1 MVVEGPRSGGS
12 RYAPSTGMTA
22 RELCESDDQATSLIL
37 DPYLGFA
44 THKMNLRFRPY
55 KSHKHELQQL
65 ILDFK
70 AHNQYEKVYSK
81 LTDFVPASCLTK
93 ARQGPFKDHIFRYLR
108 MFDKEAGFE
117 VLRCDRY
124 SMEGNVGAK
133 LCATKKW
140 YKNEKISHL
149 VGCIAELSEEEE
161 RQLLC
166 SGKNDFSVMYS
177 CRKNC
182 AQLWLGPAAFINHD
196 CRPNCKFV
204 STGRD
209 TACVKVL
216 RDIEDGEEITCFYGE
231 DFFGD
236 GNSYCECE
244 TCERQALLHPRRG
257 TGAFSTKKGRQPTT
271 ESHRL
276 AYSFRETD
284 NRLNRWKQQ
293 GKTSH
298 GSRPQH
304 ASQQK
309 HRTTGARS
317 GRRALGRHGSSQ
329 GNHLPT
335 RASSG
340 HKTPSGNPD
349 VLQDLQQKP
358 ASAGKNA
365 LSKPVLSAK
374 NTVEM
379 LCKQSIASKG
389 LTQNGALHPSD
400 KSEEPHRVNGSFA
413 LTVSPRTRNQQRCEN
428 RDTPTGGCGNTCK
441 LSEEKVP
448 SETTPPCLSPSPTQ
462 TPPSLPP
469 AETLA
474 LSTEVDTS
482 IQVPEEPAPLRGQ
495 RRSITSETPK
505 PEAVLEDEQPVEP
518 ACKPAK
524 VGKADST
531 STSLS
536 RKDKK
541 QPRRVK
547 GLVAADQEQMTEV
560 ESAIE
565 SEIVDVNG
573 AASLGEILAYPD
585 DSVGVDEAEPVDV
598 EKVEDTFPTVHL
610 LDMTVEEAP
619 METVAP
625 EKPEKVSS
633 TVVGQDESTES
644 TNDDVKCFGHAQDMP
659 DARVEQVRSQLMA
672 GIGSFRKHGLK
683 MTFRRLKK
691 NQRSDASPSSTSHP
705 VAYEVLTPPLLLAE
719 LPRKKKKKKK
729 DKKKA
734 GEHRKHGRRR
744 SDVPGAKRVRL
755 IVGNDSYAF
764 SLPPEKRRKR
774 C

>member
-55 KSHKHELQQL
+55 KSQKHELQQL

-70 AHNQYEKVYSK
+70 THNQYEKVYSK
-81 LTDFVPASCLTK
+81 LTEFVPASCLTK

-161 RQLLC
+161 CQLLC

-244 TCERQALLHPRRG
+244 TCERRG
-257 TGAFSTKKGRQPTT
+257 TGAFSTKKSRQPVTD
-271 ESHRL
+271 SHRL

-298 GSRPQH
+298 GSRAQH
-304 ASQQK
+304 ASQQT
-309 HRTTGARS
+309 HRASGTRS
-317 GRRALGRHGSSQ
+317 ARRALGRHSNSQ
-329 GNHLPT
+329 GGHLPT

-340 HKTPSGNPD
+340 HKNPSGNPD

-358 ASAGKNA
+358 ASVGKNA

-374 NTVEM
+374 NVVEV
-379 LCKQSIASKG
+379 LCKQSVAGKE
-389 LTQNGALHPSD
+389 LTHNGALHLSD
-400 KSEEPHRVNGSFA
+400 KSEEPHRLNGSIA
-413 LTVSPRTRNQQRCEN
+413 LTVTSRTRNQQRCEN
-428 RDTPTGGCGNTCK
+428 RSAPTGGRNGAGK
-441 LSEEKVP
+441 VLEEKAP
-448 SETTPPCLSPSPTQ
+448 SETTPPCLSSTPAES
-462 TPPSLPP
+462 PPSLQPTETAP
-469 AETLA
+469 YAEA
-474 LSTEVDTS
+474 DTS
-482 IQVPEEPAPLRGQ
+482 CQVHGEPAPLRGQ
-495 RRSITSETPK
+495 RRSTASETPK
-505 PEAVLEDEQPVEP
+505 PDATSDKAPVEST
-518 ACKPAK
+518 CKPAK

-531 STSLS
+531 SAVSSLS
-536 RKDKK
+536 RRERKQSRRAKD
-541 QPRRVK
+541 P
-547 GLVAADQEQMTEV
+547 VAVVEGQKEEV
-560 ESAIE
+560 DGAIE
-565 SEIVDVNG
+565 SEIVDVD
-573 AASLGEILAYPD
+573 ASLNEILAFPED
-585 DSVGVDEAEPVDV
+585 GFEIDESEPVDAQ
-598 EKVEDTFPTVHL
+598 KAEDPFPTVHL
-610 LDMTVEEAP
+610 LDVTVEEAP

-625 EKPEKVSS
+625 EKPEKVTS
-633 TVVGQDESTES
+633 TVAGKRELMESVE
-644 TNDDVKCFGHAQDMP
+644 DDFKCLGRARNAPGMDAGGGRNQLVSGFGP
-659 DARVEQVRSQLMA
+659 
-672 GIGSFRKHGLK
+672 FRKHELK
-683 MTFRRLKK
+683 MTFRRVKR
-691 NQRSDASPSSTSHP
+691 NQRSGDASPSSTSHP

-719 LPRKKKKKKK
+719 PSRKKKKKKK

-734 GEHRKHGRRR
+734 GEHRKHSRRR
-744 SDVPGAKRVRL
+744 NDAPSGGSSRARRIRL
-755 IVGNDSYAF
+755 IVRDASF
-764 SLPPEKRRKR
+764 TISLPPEKRRRR

>member
-37 DPYLGFA
+37 DPYLGFS

-55 KSHKHELQQL
+55 KSQKHELQQL

-70 AHNQYEKVYSK
+70 NHNHYEKVYSK

-161 RQLLC
+161 CQLLC

-244 TCERQALLHPRRG
+244 TCERRG
-257 TGAFSTKKGRQPTT
+257 TGAFSTKKGRQPATD
-271 ESHRL
+271 SHRL

-304 ASQQK
+304 ASQAT
-309 HRTTGARS
+309 HRPPGARS
-317 GRRALGRHGSSQ
+317 ARRALGRHGSSQ
-329 GNHLPT
+329 GTHLPT

-340 HKTPSGNPD
+340 HKNLSGNTD

-358 ASAGKNA
+358 ASVGKSA
-365 LSKPVLSAK
+365 LSKPVLSGK
-374 NTVEM
+374 NAVEV
-379 LCKQSIASKG
+379 LCKQPVASRE
-389 LTQNGALHPSD
+389 LTHNGAIHPSD
-400 KSEEPHRVNGSFA
+400 KNEEPHRVNGSV
-413 LTVSPRTRNQQRCEN
+413 LPMVTSRTRNQQRCEN
-428 RDTPTGGCGNTCK
+428 RTPTGGRTNAGK
-441 LSEEKVP
+441 LLEENVP
-448 SETTPPCLSPSPTQ
+448 SETTPPCLSSSLTQSPS
-462 TPPSLPP
+462 SLLPGETAALC
-469 AETLA
+469 AEAESSL
-474 LSTEVDTS
+474 
-482 IQVPEEPAPLRGQ
+482 QVYEEPAPIRSQ
-495 RRSITSETPK
+495 RRSVTFEMPK
-505 PEAVLEDEQPVEP
+505 PEATSDEQPVEP

-524 VGKADST
+524 VGKSDNT
-531 STSLS
+531 SAVSSAS
-536 RKDKK
+536 RKDRK
-541 QPRRVK
+541 QVRRTRVC
-547 GLVAADQEQMTEV
+547 QEQKREV

-565 SEIVDVNG
+565 SETVDTD
-573 AASLGEILAYPD
+573 ARPSLGAILAFPD
-585 DSVGVDEAEPVDV
+585 DAAQVDESKPVDTQRV
-598 EKVEDTFPTVHL
+598 EETFSTVHL

-625 EKPEKVSS
+625 EKVTI
-633 TVVGQDESTES
+633 TVAGRRESMES
-644 TNDDVKCFGHAQDMP
+644 AEEDVKRFCHRRVAPETDGVEGQNQSMFGYGS
-659 DARVEQVRSQLMA
+659 VRE
-672 GIGSFRKHGLK
+672 HGLK

-691 NQRSDASPSSTSHP
+691 NQRSDASSTGHP
-705 VAYEVLTPPLLLAE
+705 VAYEVLAPPLLLVDS
-719 LPRKKKKKKK
+719 PRKKKKKKK

-744 SDVPGAKRVRL
+744 NEATEGRAKRIRL
-755 IVGNDSYAF
+755 IVGEDSFAI